1 MFIKDSFE
9 DFLWR
14 RKKDKDICAE
24 FLAFKKRQELK
35 LSGIP
40 ILEIPSEKEFKEY
53 LRYLLSAG

>member
-40 ILEIPSEKEFKEY
+40 ILEIQSEKEFK
-53 LRYLLSAG
+53 